1 MKRIKKSYFLL
12 LLALFLGTGTA
23 FADYFDFSAV
33 CATGQRLYY
42 EIIDPTNH
50 YVEIVFPGDEVTQ
63 PYNGYPVPTGNIT
76 LPSSVTNNGVTYTVT
91 SIGRYAFNRCPL
103 SGELVIPSTVTAIR
117 KGAFED
123 CRGFTGS
130 LTIPNSVTTI
140 AAFAFYHCSGFT
152 GSLTIGNS
160 VTHIDQQAF
169 KDCTG
174 FTGTL
179 TIPAS
184 VTSLSWFV
192 FSNCSGFTS
201 VNYNPVNCAVEEEYK
216 PFEGCGGAL
225 NIGNSVY
232 RIPAH
237 LFRDAGFTGTLNI
250 PSSVTSIGAHAF
262 KNCTGFTQVNYN
274 AINCEDVSS
283 DA

>member
-123 CRGFTGS
+123 CRS
-130 LTIPNSVTTI
+130 LVSINIPDSVTNIGEWAFKGCTSLITVTIPKNVKSVGN
-140 AAFAFYHCSGFT
+140 FAFLLRFP
-152 GSLTIGNS
+152 
-160 VTHIDQQAF
+160 
-169 KDCTG
+169 
-174 FTGTL
+174 GTL
-179 TIPAS
+179 T
-184 VTSLSWFV
+184 
-192 FSNCSGFTS
+192 
-201 VNYNPVNCAVEEEYK
+201 
-216 PFEGCGGAL
+216 
-225 NIGNSVY
+225 
-232 RIPAH
+232 
-237 LFRDAGFTGTLNI
+237 
-250 PSSVTSIGAHAF
+250 
-262 KNCTGFTQVNYN
+262 
-274 AINCEDVSS
+274 
-283 DA
+283 